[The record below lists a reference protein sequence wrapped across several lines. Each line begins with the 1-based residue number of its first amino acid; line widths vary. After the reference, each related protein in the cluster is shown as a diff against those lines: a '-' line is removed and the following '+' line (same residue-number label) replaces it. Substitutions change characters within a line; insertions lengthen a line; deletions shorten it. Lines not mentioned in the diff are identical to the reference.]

1 MTTTKMDDPMTQ
13 TTQLSPPQLD
23 ALFKRLNLAHM
34 RRIYQEVAHRAE
46 KESWSIAT
54 SSLFCSPKKLHDA
67 SKPDCSAAPAA
78 RTSPSSRPSMS
89 SISLCNRLSGNRC
102 SVPTSDRTSSP
113 RDDL

>member
-46 KESWSIAT
+46 KESWSYRDFLA
-54 SSLFCSPKKLHDA
+54 LLLA
-67 SKPDCSAAPAA
+67 EEVA
-78 RTSPSSRPSMS
+78 RRKQTRLQRCTPSSRPSMS